1 MDQIAD
7 TIAKYG
13 LETVLIAVMITVLTG
28 LIKWPI
34 KALAKRLNDYTK
46 VTRFIVFLP
55 IVLGFFL
62 TFCYAKFVR
71 NAFSFDRAFVT
82 LWLTASSLSLTMYAI
97 YEKMVPGKKDP
108 AAVGEME
115 TSATILEGI
124 GQIAD
129 AVLSEESPDV
139 TADTAGLPETDN
151 KPSDK
156 IILRGKTGGDV
167 KTEK

>member
-55 IVLGFFL
+55 IVLAFF
-62 TFCYAKFVR
+62 
-71 NAFSFDRAFVT
+71 
-82 LWLTASSLSLTMYAI
+82 
-97 YEKMVPGKKDP
+97 
-108 AAVGEME
+108 
-115 TSATILEGI
+115 
-124 GQIAD
+124 
-129 AVLSEESPDV
+129 
-139 TADTAGLPETDN
+139 
-151 KPSDK
+151 
-156 IILRGKTGGDV
+156 
-167 KTEK
+167 